1 MTDLRHRARAA
12 GFKRT
17 LSLFPHQP
25 LSATTL
31 FHFDMKAEIY
41 IRQLGPIFGAH
52 EGFLKRC
59 SDVQPTNQPSEKGL
73 STFFHSVMTES
84 FHRISGK
91 SWKSR
96 PDGGDSKAPTTPL
109 TFSSSAVVS
118 QHIWPS
124 LGWQNLHMNMEE
136 ISFNHNMLVR
146 MCDMKPRILKISIIH
161 HSDKVK
167 QCNLRRRSLSY
178 CQFRLKHSN
187 HNPAARLRA
196 QASCMG
202 HM

>member
-1 MTDLRHRARAA
+1 
-12 GFKRT
+12 
-17 LSLFPHQP
+17 
-25 LSATTL
+25 
-31 FHFDMKAEIY
+31 MKGEIY
-41 IRQLGPIFGAH
+41 IRQLGPVFGAH

-96 PDGGDSKAPTTPL
+96 PDSGDSKAPTTPL
-109 TFSSSAVVS
+109 TFSSSPVVS

-124 LGWQNLHMNMEE
+124 LGWHMNMEE

-146 MCDMKPRILKISIIH
+146 MCDMWPRILKAFLFCRLASFITLISLNRVTSEQGVTHIVS
-161 HSDKVK
+161 SD
-167 QCNLRRRSLSY
+167 
-178 CQFRLKHSN
+178 SN
-187 HNPAARLRA
+187 TQTVTLLHA
-196 QASCMG
+196 
-202 HM
+202 

>member
-1 MTDLRHRARAA
+1 MTDLRHGACAA

-31 FHFDMKAEIY
+31 FHFEMKGEIY
-41 IRQLGPIFGAH
+41 IRQLGPVFGAH

-59 SDVQPTNQPSEKGL
+59 SDVQPTNQPSETGL

-96 PDGGDSKAPTTPL
+96 PDSGDSKAPTTPL
-109 TFSSSAVVS
+109 TFSSSPVVS

-146 MCDMKPRILKISIIH
+146 MCDMWPRILKAFLFCRLASFITLISLNRVTSEQGVTHIVS
-161 HSDKVK
+161 SD
-167 QCNLRRRSLSY
+167 
-178 CQFRLKHSN
+178 SN
-187 HNPAARLRA
+187 TQTVTLLHA
-196 QASCMG
+196 
-202 HM
+202 